1 MFKGTLPAPK
11 PSRTQAQPWLWSSLE
26 RGPGWECCE
35 CKAGT
40 GPFSRRQPQHSSA
53 KAREQGP
60 GRLGT
65 ATLSAKGRDSLPAAG
80 SVPSS
85 VCCQGQILPLP
96 QRCWDQG
103 VSPSNL
109 EFQRLLFSLRKE
121 QWGKSVSSQEQQ
133 GASLCPPVSITST
146 QGREG
151 LNGTA
156 GSPNSLSLSSHST
169 EDELALLTSPATPCI
184 QEQAADSPGGGSK
197 TQPRSRNTM
206 PELNLASQCH
216 LWGAAHSSASC
227 TAPGEPGSCSGPP
240 FHTAGCS
247 CPSASLPPHHGCTEK
262 HPHTAGLAA

>member
-1 MFKGTLPAPK
+1 MQSWHRALLSKAA
-11 PSRTQAQPWLWSSLE
+11 SAQL
-26 RGPGWECCE
+26 
-35 CKAGT
+35 
-40 GPFSRRQPQHSSA
+40 
-53 KAREQGP
+53 
-60 GRLGT
+60 
-65 ATLSAKGRDSLPAAG
+65 
-80 SVPSS
+80 
-85 VCCQGQILPLP
+85 CQGQGAGARQAGHGHTECQGQGFTACSRERP
-96 QRCWDQG
+96 QQCVLSGTDSASPPALLGSRAFPQQPGIPTAFVQLEKGAMGKVSVQPRAARC
-103 VSPSNL
+103 L
-109 EFQRLLFSLRKE
+109 
-121 QWGKSVSSQEQQ
+121 
-133 GASLCPPVSITST
+133 PVSITST

-227 TAPGEPGSCSGPP
+227 TAPGQPGSCSGPP
-240 FHTAGCS
+240 SHTAGCS
-247 CPSASLPPHHGCTEK
+247 CPSASLQPHHGCTEK